1 MSSITGISHLTISAP
16 NLQLY
21 KAVIEFY
28 IALGFKTVSGFNN
41 DALGPST
48 TEVWPTNISSESLID
63 ESTESLVEE
72 EKAVTEECWLYL
84 KTAEALSDIKI
95 RVVLAIQVDFAVAEF
110 TTVYEKKLKILS
122 TQQIQNEATFLSLIS
137 TNLEEIEQ
145 TFKKLG
151 QPFCKHSF
159 PIVGSDKIYTQ
170 LFVYDP
176 LLNLIVFDNK
186 ETPLTDAVE
195 SSTIDPARFKA
206 LNISTEAINIQKSS
220 GQKKKIGIMTSGG
233 DSSGMN
239 CAVRATVRCA
249 LARGCVPYLIFEG
262 YQGLVDG
269 GDKIMKAGWDDVRG
283 LMSLGGTVIGTARC
297 LDFKKKEGR
306 IKAALNLIKNGIDAL
321 VVVGGDGSLTG
332 ADLLRAEWKTYIDEL
347 LQNSSIT
354 SEEAD
359 KYRNLT
365 IVGMVGSIDNDMAAT
380 DLTIGA
386 NTSLH
391 RICEALDSLVSTAI
405 SHQRCFVV
413 EVMGRHCG
421 WLGLMAAIAV
431 GADWTF
437 LPERPP
443 PINFIDGQWEDEMCE
458 IIQTQR
464 EKGNRKNII
473 VVCEGAIDRQLNP
486 IKANY
491 VKEVIEKRLGLD
503 TRVTTLG
510 HVQRG
515 GAPSAYDRYLAT
527 IQSDEAIKAVLKS
540 TPETP
545 SPMIGIQQNK
555 ITTIPLMEA
564 VSLTHSVSEA
574 VSKKDFNKAME
585 LRDPDFKDAYNAY
598 VESTLYD
605 LYKGKYER
613 PGKLRIGIMHVGAPA
628 GGMNAATRTAVRLCL
643 NRGHTPIGIY
653 NGFSG
658 LSKGQVEV
666 LSWQQVSGWTTRG
679 GSELGTNRVQPLP
692 VSNNS
697 SLKYVN
703 SNDFIDAGIVAYH
716 FQKLKLQ
723 GLIII
728 GGFEA
733 YSSILTLAQCRNIYP
748 SFCIP
753 MVQIP
758 ATVSNNVPGTEYS
771 LGSDTAINAIVE
783 ACDRIKL
790 SASASRKRVFVV
802 EVQGG
807 YCGYLA
813 VVGGLAAGA
822 TCTYIPEE
830 GITLDMLQRDIRH
843 MIRRYREEDAK
854 GIPNEG
860 RLILRNECASK
871 TYTTDVISAIFKEE
885 GKGLFDSRTAVLG
898 HLQQGGIPSPLD
910 RIRAVRQ
917 AVKCID
923 WIEEKAFASVKKQRE
938 RNHSIPGTPQF
949 NKPQVSE
956 EKFPNVYTPQPESAC
971 VIGIRGAETVFSPVE
986 SLANETDMKHRV
998 GKKAWWMH
1006 YKKLINMLAKY
1017 DYFDEEEDEDEKVN
1031 LLKNRN
1037 NV

>member
-628 GGMNAATRTAVRLCL
+628 GGMNAATRTFVRLCL
-643 NRGHTPIGIY
+643 NRGHTPLGIH
-653 NGFSG
+653 NGFAG
-658 LSKGQVEV
+658 LIADQVQPIQ
-666 LSWQQVSGWTTRG
+666 WQDVNGWVSMG
-679 GSELGTNRVQPLP
+679 GSELGINRDQPSP
-692 VSNNS
+692 TSNPLHSKPQFGN
-697 SLKYVN
+697 Y
-703 SNDFIDAGIVAYH
+703 IDT
-716 FQKLKLQ
+716 
-723 GLIII
+723 GLIAFHMQKNNIQALMII

-733 YSSILTLAQCRNIYP
+733 YTSLITLVKARDLYP
-748 SFCIP
+748 GLCIP
-753 MVQIP
+753 MILLP
-758 ATVSNNVPGTEYS
+758 ATVSNNVPGTDFS
-771 LGSDTAINAIVE
+771 LGCDTALNCIVD
-783 ACDRIKL
+783 ACDTIKQ
-790 SASASRKRVFVV
+790 SASSNRKRVFVV

-807 YCGYLA
+807 NCGYLSVMGA
-813 VVGGLAAGA
+813 LAAGA
-822 TCTYIPEE
+822 SSCYIPEE
-830 GITLDMLQRDIRH
+830 GITLNDLQKDINH
-843 MIRRYREEDAK
+843 LVKRYAYEESA
-854 GIPNEG
+854 GIPSYG
-860 RLILRNECASK
+860 RLLLRNETAGNK
-871 TYTTDVISAIFKEE
+871 TYTTEVISSILKEE
-885 GKGLFDSRTAVLG
+885 GKGLFDSRSAVLG

-910 RIRAVRQ
+910 RIRATRLTVNC
-917 AVKCID
+917 VD
-923 WIEEKAFASVKKQRE
+923 WLQDICFKSIEENNKKSSNLSDIR
-938 RNHSIPGTPQF
+938 TPTVF
-949 NKPQVSE
+949 TKD
-956 EKFPNVYTPQPESAC
+956 ESTAC
-971 VIGIRGAETVFSPVE
+971 VIGICGADIKITPILDLLAETN
-986 SLANETDMKHRV
+986 LNKRKGTNE
-998 GKKAWWMH
+998 WWLGL
-1006 YKKLINMLAKY
+1006 KDLTRTLAKY
-1017 DYFDEEEDEDEKVN
+1017 DFETEEEREALDKV
-1031 LLKNRN
+1031 LGDRKQATGKNKL
-1037 NV
+1037 

>member
-1 MSSITGISHLTISAP
+1 MSAITGISHLTISAP

-28 IALGFKTVSGFNN
+28 ISLGFKTITGFNN
-41 DALGPST
+41 DALGPSV
-48 TEVWPTNISSESLID
+48 TEIWPTNISNETTDDNAETPVGDNKS
-63 ESTESLVEE
+63 
-72 EKAVTEECWLYL
+72 VTEECWLYL
-84 KTAEALSDIKI
+84 KTNQELSDIKI

-110 TTVYEKKLKILS
+110 TASYENKLKLLS

-137 TNLEEIEQ
+137 NNLNEIET
-145 TFKKLG
+145 TFKKMG

-159 PIVGSDKIYTQ
+159 PITGSDKIYTQ

-186 ETPLTDAVE
+186 ETPLTDALDNSLTSE
-195 SSTIDPARFKA
+195 RFKA
-206 LNISTEAINIQKSS
+206 LNISTEAINIDRTSS
-220 GQKKKIGIMTSGG
+220 QKKKIGIMTSGG

-249 LARGCVPYLIFEG
+249 LARGCIPYLIFEG

-269 GDKIMKAGWDDVRG
+269 GDKIKKAGWDDVRG

-297 LDFKKKEGR
+297 VAFRTKEGR
-306 IKAALNLIKNGIDAL
+306 LQAALNLIKNGIDAL

-332 ADLLRAEWKTYIDEL
+332 ADLLRAEWKTYVDEL
-347 LQNSSIT
+347 LSSNQI
-354 SEEAD
+354 SEEEGE

-443 PINFIDGQWEDEMCE
+443 PIISTEGEWEDEMCD

-527 IQSDEAIKAVLKS
+527 IQSDEAIKAVLRS
-540 TPETP
+540 TPDTP

-555 ITTIPLMEA
+555 ITSIPLMEA

-613 PGKLRIGIMHVGAPA
+613 AGKLRIGIMHVGAPA
-628 GGMNAATRTAVRLCL
+628 GGMNAATRAAVRLCL
-643 NRGHTPIGIY
+643 NRGHIPIGIY
-653 NGFSG
+653 NGFTG
-658 LSKGQVEV
+658 LSKGQSEV
-666 LSWQQVSGWTTRG
+666 LSWQEVSGWTTRG

-692 VSNNS
+692 VSNNGP
-697 SLKYVN
+697 LKYFN
-703 SNDFIDAGIVAYH
+703 SSDYIDAGIVAYH

-771 LGSDTAINAIVE
+771 LGSDTAINEIVE

-807 YCGYLA
+807 HCGYLA

-822 TCTYIPEE
+822 TCAYIPEE

-871 TYTTDVISAIFKEE
+871 TYTTDVISAILKEE

-898 HLQQGGIPSPLD
+898 HLQQGGIPTPLD

-917 AVKCID
+917 AVKCVD
-923 WIEEKAFASVKKQRE
+923 WIEQKAFASVNSKKE
-938 RNHSIPGTPQF
+938 HNIPGTPQF
-949 NKPQVSE
+949 NRPQPDTE
-956 EKFPNVYTPQPESAC
+956 RYPNVYTSDPESAC
-971 VIGIRGAETVFSPVE
+971 VIGIRGAETVFTSVE
-986 SLANETDMKHRV
+986 HLASETDMKHRK
-998 GKKAWWMH
+998 GKKAWWMG
-1006 YKKLINMLAKY
+1006 YKKLIYMLSKY
-1017 DYFDEEEDEDEKVN
+1017 DYFDEEEDEKVD

>member
-1 MSSITGISHLTISAP
+1 MSSITGISHLTIAAP

-28 IALGFKTVSGFNN
+28 ISLGFKTVSGFNN

-48 TEVWPTNISSESLID
+48 TEVWPTNIASE
-63 ESTESLVEE
+63 TEDNSETPIE
-72 EKAVTEECWLYL
+72 NSEKSVSEECWLYL
-84 KTAEALSDIKI
+84 KTNQEFNDIKI
-95 RVVLAIQVDFAVAEF
+95 RVVLSIQVDFAVAEF
-110 TTVYEKKLKILS
+110 TATYEKKLKLLS
-122 TQQIQNEATFLSLIS
+122 TQQIQNEAAFLSLIS
-137 TNLEEIEQ
+137 NNLDEVEQ

-170 LFVYDP
+170 IFVYDP

-186 ETPLTDAVE
+186 ETPLTDA
-195 SSTIDPARFKA
+195 IDEGGLDPEKFKA
-206 LNISTEAINIQKSS
+206 LNISTEAVNIARTS

-249 LARGCVPYLIFEG
+249 LARGCIPYLIFEG

-269 GDKIMKAGWDDVRG
+269 GDKIRKAGWDDVRG

-297 LDFKKKEGR
+297 LAFKTKEGR
-306 IKAALNLIKNGIDAL
+306 TKAALNLIKNGIDAL

-332 ADLLRAEWKTYIDEL
+332 ADLLRAEWKSLVEEL
-347 LQNSSIT
+347 RNNNEI
-354 SEEAD
+354 SEEEAE
-359 KYRNLT
+359 KYKNLT

-443 PINFIDGQWEDEMCE
+443 PINTTEGQWEDEMCE
-458 IIQTQR
+458 ILQTQR
-464 EKGNRKNII
+464 DKGNRKNII

-486 IKANY
+486 IKASY

-613 PGKLRIGIMHVGAPA
+613 AGKLRIGIMHVGAPA

-643 NRGHTPIGIY
+643 NRGHIPIGIY
-653 NGFSG
+653 NGFTG
-658 LSKGQVEV
+658 LAKGQVET
-666 LSWQQVSGWTTRG
+666 LSWQEVGGWTTRG

-692 VSNNS
+692 I
-697 SLKYVN
+697 N
-703 SNDFIDAGIVAYH
+703 SNSVTSKYFNSEDFIDAGIVAYN
-716 FQKLKLQ
+716 FQKLRLQ

-733 YSSILTLAQCRNIYP
+733 YSSILTLAQCRSIYP

-807 YCGYLA
+807 HCGYLA

-822 TCTYIPEE
+822 TCCYIPEE

-854 GIPNEG
+854 GIPSEG

-871 TYTTDVISAIFKEE
+871 TYTTDVISAILKEE

-898 HLQQGGIPSPLD
+898 HLQQGGIPTPLD

-917 AVKCID
+917 AVKCVD
-923 WIEEKAFASVKKQRE
+923 WIEQRAFASINKQK
-938 RNHSIPGTPQF
+938 NNSIPGTPQF
-949 NKPQVSE
+949 NRNQVE
-956 EKFPNVYTPQPESAC
+956 EFPNVYTADPESAC
-971 VIGIRGAETVFSPVE
+971 VIGIRGAETVFTPVE
-986 SLANETDMKHRV
+986 SLAKETDMKHRV
-998 GKKAWWMH
+998 GKKAWWMGQ
-1006 YKKLINMLAKY
+1006 KKLIYMLSKY
-1017 DYFDEEEDEDEKVN
+1017 DYFDEEEEEEKVN

>member
-1 MSSITGISHLTISAP
+1 
-16 NLQLY
+16 
-21 KAVIEFY
+21 
-28 IALGFKTVSGFNN
+28 
-41 DALGPST
+41 
-48 TEVWPTNISSESLID
+48 
-63 ESTESLVEE
+63 LV
-72 EKAVTEECWLYL
+72 
-84 KTAEALSDIKI
+84 
-95 RVVLAIQVDFAVAEF
+95 
-110 TTVYEKKLKILS
+110 
-122 TQQIQNEATFLSLIS
+122 
-137 TNLEEIEQ
+137 
-145 TFKKLG
+145 
-151 QPFCKHSF
+151 
-159 PIVGSDKIYTQ
+159 
-170 LFVYDP
+170 
-176 LLNLIVFDNK
+176 
-186 ETPLTDAVE
+186 
-195 SSTIDPARFKA
+195 
-206 LNISTEAINIQKSS
+206 
-220 GQKKKIGIMTSGG
+220 
-233 DSSGMN
+233 
-239 CAVRATVRCA
+239 
-249 LARGCVPYLIFEG
+249 
-262 YQGLVDG
+262 
-269 GDKIMKAGWDDVRG
+269 
-283 LMSLGGTVIGTARC
+283 
-297 LDFKKKEGR
+297 
-306 IKAALNLIKNGIDAL
+306 
-321 VVVGGDGSLTG
+321 
-332 ADLLRAEWKTYIDEL
+332 DEL
-347 LQNSSIT
+347 LKNSKFIF
-354 SEEAD
+354 SEESE

-380 DLTIGA
+380 GKY
-386 NTSLH
+386 NSLH

-443 PINFIDGQWEDEMCE
+443 PINLTDGQWEDEMCE
-458 IIQTQR
+458 ILQTQR

-486 IKANY
+486 IKASY

-643 NRGHTPIGIY
+643 NRGHVPIGIF
-653 NGFSG
+653 NGFTG
-658 LSKGQVEV
+658 LSKGQVET
-666 LSWQQVSGWTTRG
+666 LTWQQVSGWTTRG

-697 SLKYVN
+697 QLKYVN
-703 SNDFIDAGIVAYH
+703 SSDFIDAGIVAYH
-716 FQKLKLQ
+716 FQKLRLQ

-733 YSSILTLAQCRNIYP
+733 YSSILTLAQCRNVYP

-807 YCGYLA
+807 HCGYLA

-822 TCTYIPEE
+822 TCCYIPEE

-843 MIRRYREEDAK
+843 MIRRYHEEDAK
-854 GIPNEG
+854 DIPNEG

-923 WIEEKAFASVKKQRE
+923 WIEEKAFASVKKQKE
-938 RNHSIPGTPQF
+938 HNLPGTPQF
-949 NKPQVSE
+949 TKVQTDE
-956 EKFPNVYTPQPESAC
+956 FPNVYTSDPNSAC
-971 VIGIRGAETVFSPVE
+971 VIGIRGADTVFSPVE
-986 SLANETDMKHRV
+986 SLVNETDMKHRV
-998 GKKAWWMH
+998 GKKAWWMN
-1006 YKKLINMLAKY
+1006 YKKLINILAKY
-1017 DYFDEEEDEDEKVN
+1017 DYFDEEDDEKVD

>member
-1 MSSITGISHLTISAP
+1 MSSITSISHLTISAP

-48 TEVWPTNISSESLID
+48 TEVWPSNIASEAEDNNETPI
-63 ESTESLVEE
+63 ENN
-72 EKAVTEECWLYL
+72 EKTVSEECWLYL
-84 KTAEALSDIKI
+84 KTSQELNDIKI
-95 RVVLAIQVDFAVAEF
+95 RVVLSIQIDFAVAEF
-110 TTVYEKKLKILS
+110 TATYEKKLKLLS

-137 TNLEEIEQ
+137 NNLDEIEQ

-170 LFVYDP
+170 IFVYDP

-186 ETPLTDAVE
+186 ETPLTDAIE
-195 SSTIDPARFKA
+195 EGSLSAERFKA
-206 LNISTEAINIQKSS
+206 LNISTEAVNIERTS

-269 GDKIMKAGWDDVRG
+269 GDKIRKAGWDDVRG

-297 LDFKKKEGR
+297 LAFKTKEGR
-306 IKAALNLIKNGIDAL
+306 TKAALNLIKNGIDAL

-332 ADLLRAEWKTYIDEL
+332 ADLLRAEWKSLVDEL
-347 LQNSSIT
+347 LKNNEIT
-354 SEEAD
+354 EEEGE

-443 PINFIDGQWEDEMCE
+443 PINTTEGQWEDEMCE
-458 IIQTQR
+458 ILQTQR
-464 EKGNRKNII
+464 DKGNRKNII

-527 IQSDEAIKAVLKS
+527 IQSDEAIKAVLRS

-555 ITTIPLMEA
+555 ITSIPLMEA

-574 VSKKDFNKAME
+574 VSKKDFNRAME

-613 PGKLRIGIMHVGAPA
+613 AGKLRIGIMHVGAPA

-643 NRGHTPIGIY
+643 NRGHIPIGIY
-653 NGFSG
+653 NGFTG
-658 LSKGQVEV
+658 LAKGQVET
-666 LSWQQVSGWTTRG
+666 LSWQEVSGWTTRG

-692 VSNNS
+692 INSNNVTS
-697 SLKYVN
+697 KYFN
-703 SNDFIDAGIVAYH
+703 SEDFIDAGIVAYN
-716 FQKLKLQ
+716 FQKLRLQ

-733 YSSILTLAQCRNIYP
+733 YSSILTLAQCRSIYP

-807 YCGYLA
+807 HCGYLA

-822 TCTYIPEE
+822 TCCYIPEE

-854 GIPNEG
+854 GIPSEG

-871 TYTTDVISAIFKEE
+871 TYTTDVISAILKEE

-898 HLQQGGIPSPLD
+898 HLQQGGIPTPLD

-917 AVKCID
+917 AVKCVD
-923 WIEEKAFASVKKQRE
+923 WIEQRAFASINKQK
-938 RNHSIPGTPQF
+938 NSSIPGTPQF
-949 NKPQVSE
+949 NRKE
-956 EKFPNVYTPQPESAC
+956 TDEFPNVYTADPESAC
-971 VIGIRGAETVFSPVE
+971 VIGIRGAETVFTPVE
-986 SLANETDMKHRV
+986 NLAKETDMKHRV
-998 GKKAWWMH
+998 GKKAWWMGQ
-1006 YKKLINMLAKY
+1006 KKLIYMLSKY
-1017 DYFDEEEDEDEKVN
+1017 DYFDEEEEEKVN

>member
-1 MSSITGISHLTISAP
+1 MSSITGISHLTITAP

-48 TEVWPTNISSESLID
+48 TEVWPSTLSSEVD
-63 ESTESLVEE
+63 EVTETPVEE
-72 EKAVTEECWLYL
+72 EKSVSEECWLYL
-84 KTAEALSDIKI
+84 KTSEALSDIKI
-95 RVVLAIQVDFAVAEF
+95 RVVLAIEVDFAVAEF
-110 TTVYEKKLKILS
+110 TSVYEKKLKLLS

-137 TNLEEIEQ
+137 NNLEEIEQ

-151 QPFCKHSF
+151 QPYCKHSF

-170 LFVYDP
+170 IFVYDP

-186 ETPLTDAVE
+186 ETPLTDAIE
-195 SSTIDPARFKA
+195 DSTIDPARFKA
-206 LNISTEAINIQKSS
+206 LNISTEAINVKAAS

-269 GDKIMKAGWDDVRG
+269 GDKIKKAGWDDVRG

-297 LDFKKKEGR
+297 LDFKTKEGR
-306 IKAALNLIKNGIDAL
+306 MKASLNLIKNGIDAL

-332 ADLLRAEWKTYIDEL
+332 ADLLRAEWKSYVDEL
-347 LQNSSIT
+347 LQTGKIT

-359 KYRNLT
+359 KYRFLT

-443 PINFIDGQWEDEMCE
+443 PINTTDGEWEDEMCE
-458 IIQTQR
+458 ILQTQR

-527 IQSDEAIKAVLKS
+527 IQSDEAIKAVLRS

-555 ITTIPLMEA
+555 ITSIPLMEA

-574 VSKKDFNKAME
+574 VSRKDFNRAME

-628 GGMNAATRTAVRLCL
+628 GGMNAATRTFVRLCL
-643 NRGHTPIGIY
+643 NRGHTPLGIH
-653 NGFSG
+653 NGFAG
-658 LSKGQVEV
+658 LIADQVQPIQ
-666 LSWQQVSGWTTRG
+666 WQDVNGWVSMG
-679 GSELGTNRVQPLP
+679 GSELGINRDQPSPTPAPLNAKP
-692 VSNNS
+692 QFG
-697 SLKYVN
+697 KY
-703 SNDFIDAGIVAYH
+703 IDT
-716 FQKLKLQ
+716 
-723 GLIII
+723 GLIAFHMQKNNIQALMII

-733 YSSILTLAQCRNIYP
+733 YTSLITLTKAREYYP
-748 SFCIP
+748 GLCIP
-753 MVQIP
+753 MILLP
-758 ATVSNNVPGTEYS
+758 ATVSNNVPGTDFS
-771 LGSDTAINAIVE
+771 LGCDTALNCIVD
-783 ACDRIKL
+783 ACDTIKQ
-790 SASASRKRVFVV
+790 SASSNRKRVFVV

-807 YCGYLA
+807 NCGYLSVMGA
-813 VVGGLAAGA
+813 LASGA
-822 TCTYIPEE
+822 SSCYIPEE
-830 GITLDMLQRDIRH
+830 GITLDTLQKDINH
-843 MIRRYREEDAK
+843 LVKRYAYEESAN
-854 GIPNEG
+854 IPSYG
-860 RLILRNECASK
+860 RLLLRNETAGNK
-871 TYTTDVISAIFKEE
+871 TYTTEVISSILKEE
-885 GKGLFDSRTAVLG
+885 GKGLFDSRSAVLG

-910 RIRAVRQ
+910 RIRATRLTVNCVDWLQDVCFKSIEDNSKKSSNLSDVR
-917 AVKCID
+917 
-923 WIEEKAFASVKKQRE
+923 
-938 RNHSIPGTPQF
+938 IPTVF
-949 NKPQVSE
+949 TKDDS
-956 EKFPNVYTPQPESAC
+956 TAC
-971 VIGIRGAETVFSPVE
+971 VIGICGADIKITPILDLLAETN
-986 SLANETDMKHRV
+986 LNKRKGTNE
-998 GKKAWWMH
+998 WWLGL
-1006 YKKLINMLAKY
+1006 KDLTRTLAKY
-1017 DYFDEEEDEDEKVN
+1017 DFETEEERIALEKV
-1031 LLKNRN
+1031 LGDRKQATGKNKL
-1037 NV
+1037 

>member
-1 MSSITGISHLTISAP
+1 MSAITGISHLTISAP

-48 TEVWPTNISSESLID
+48 TEVWPSEISSNNNDEPTDLI
-63 ESTESLVEE
+63 ENEGKTIS
-72 EKAVTEECWLYL
+72 EECWLYL
-84 KTAEALSDIKI
+84 KTSQELNDIKI

-110 TTVYEKKLKILS
+110 TATYEKKLKLLS

-137 TNLEEIEQ
+137 NNLEEIEQ
-145 TFKKLG
+145 IFKKLG

-170 LFVYDP
+170 IFVYDP
-176 LLNLIVFDNK
+176 LLNLVVFDNK
-186 ETPLTDAVE
+186 ETPLTDAVGDGTL
-195 SSTIDPARFKA
+195 SSDRYKT
-206 LNISTEAINIQKSS
+206 LNISSEAVNLDRSS
-220 GQKKKIGIMTSGG
+220 GHKKKIGIMTSGG

-269 GDKIMKAGWDDVRG
+269 GDKIKKAGWDDVRG

-297 LDFKKKEGR
+297 LAFKTKEGR
-306 IKAALNLIKNGIDAL
+306 LTAALNLIKNGIDAL

-332 ADLLRAEWKTYIDEL
+332 ADLLRAEWKTYVDEL
-347 LQNSSIT
+347 RKNNEIT
-354 SEEAD
+354 DDEAE
-359 KYRNLT
+359 KYRTLT

-443 PINFIDGQWEDEMCE
+443 PINTTDGKWEDEMCE
-458 IIQTQR
+458 ILQTQR
-464 EKGNRKNII
+464 DKGNRKNII

-527 IQSDEAIKAVLKS
+527 IQSDEAIKAVLRS
-540 TPETP
+540 TPDTP

-555 ITTIPLMEA
+555 ITSIPLMEA

-605 LYKGKYER
+605 LYKGKYDR

-643 NRGHTPIGIY
+643 NRGHIPIGIY
-653 NGFSG
+653 NGFTG
-658 LSKGQVEV
+658 LSKGQAET
-666 LSWQQVSGWTTRG
+666 LSWQEVSGWTTRG

-692 VSNNS
+692 VSNNAMP
-697 SLKYVN
+697 LKYFD
-703 SNDFIDAGIVAYH
+703 SNEFIDAGIVAYN

-753 MVQIP
+753 MVHIP

-807 YCGYLA
+807 HCGYLA

-822 TCTYIPEE
+822 TCAYIPEE

-871 TYTTDVISAIFKEE
+871 TYTTDVISAILKEE

-898 HLQQGGIPSPLD
+898 HLQQGGIPTPLD

-917 AVKCID
+917 AVKCVD
-923 WIEEKAFASVKKQRE
+923 WIEHKAFASINRQKT
-938 RNHSIPGTPQF
+938 NNIPGTPQF
-949 NKPQVSE
+949 NKSQDD
-956 EKFPNVYTPQPESAC
+956 EKLPNVYTSDPDSAC
-971 VIGIRGAETVFSPVE
+971 VIGIRGADTVFTSVE
-986 SLANETDMKHRV
+986 ALANETDMKHRK
-998 GKKAWWMH
+998 GKKAWWMGQ
-1006 YKKLINMLAKY
+1006 KKLIYMLSKY
-1017 DYFDEEEDEDEKVN
+1017 DYFDEEEDEKVD

>member
-1 MSSITGISHLTISAP
+1 M
-16 NLQLY
+16 
-21 KAVIEFY
+21 
-28 IALGFKTVSGFNN
+28 
-41 DALGPST
+41 
-48 TEVWPTNISSESLID
+48 
-63 ESTESLVEE
+63 
-72 EKAVTEECWLYL
+72 
-84 KTAEALSDIKI
+84 
-95 RVVLAIQVDFAVAEF
+95 
-110 TTVYEKKLKILS
+110 
-122 TQQIQNEATFLSLIS
+122 
-137 TNLEEIEQ
+137 
-145 TFKKLG
+145 
-151 QPFCKHSF
+151 
-159 PIVGSDKIYTQ
+159 
-170 LFVYDP
+170 
-176 LLNLIVFDNK
+176 
-186 ETPLTDAVE
+186 
-195 SSTIDPARFKA
+195 
-206 LNISTEAINIQKSS
+206 
-220 GQKKKIGIMTSGG
+220 
-233 DSSGMN
+233 
-239 CAVRATVRCA
+239 
-249 LARGCVPYLIFEG
+249 
-262 YQGLVDG
+262 VDG
-269 GDKIMKAGWDDVRG
+269 GDKIRPLSWEDVG
-283 LMSLGGTVIGTARC
+283 DWLAIGGTEIGTARC
-297 LDFKKKEGR
+297 QEFRTVEGR
-306 IKAALNLIKNGIDAL
+306 LTAVRNLVKSGIDAL
-321 VVVGGDGSLTG
+321 VICGGDGSLTG
-332 ADLLRAEWKTYIDEL
+332 ADFLRAEWTDFVDRLVKQKRLTE
-347 LQNSSIT
+347 
-354 SEEAD
+354 EEAAP
-359 KYRNLT
+359 YRSQLT
-365 IVGMVGSIDNDMAAT
+365 IVGLVGSIDNDMAAT

-443 PINFIDGQWEDEMCE
+443 PINTTEGEWEDEMCE
-458 IIQTQR
+458 ILQTQR
-464 EKGNRKNII
+464 DKGNRKNII

-486 IKANY
+486 IKASY

-613 PGKLRIGIMHVGAPA
+613 AGKLRIGIMHVGAPA

-643 NRGHTPIGIY
+643 NRGHIPIGIY
-653 NGFSG
+653 NGFTG
-658 LSKGQVEV
+658 LAKGQVET
-666 LSWQQVSGWTTRG
+666 LSWQEVSGWTTRG

-692 VSNNS
+692 INNS
-697 SLKYVN
+697 VPLKYFN
-703 SNDFIDAGIVAYH
+703 SEDFIDAGIVAYN

-807 YCGYLA
+807 HCGYLA

-822 TCTYIPEE
+822 TCCYIPEE

-854 GIPNEG
+854 GIPSEG

-871 TYTTDVISAIFKEE
+871 TYTTDVISSILKEE
-885 GKGLFDSRTAVLG
+885 GKGLFDSRSAVLG

-910 RIRAVRQ
+910 RIRATRLTVNCVDWLQ
-917 AVKCID
+917 ETAFKAID
-923 WIEEKAFASVKKQRE
+923 DFNSKSSNLSDIR
-938 RNHSIPGTPQF
+938 TPTVF
-949 NKPQVSE
+949 TKDNS
-956 EKFPNVYTPQPESAC
+956 TAT
-971 VIGIRGAETVFSPVE
+971 VIGICGADIKITPILDLLAETN
-986 SLANETDMKHRV
+986 LNKRKGTNE
-998 GKKAWWMH
+998 WWLGL
-1006 YKKLINMLAKY
+1006 KDLTKTLAKY
-1017 DYFDEEEDEDEKVN
+1017 DYETEEERAALEKV
-1031 LLKNRN
+1031 LGDRIEASGKNKL
-1037 NV
+1037 